1 MQSTTST
8 ACSHPCRTFQTV
20 GGAALPW
27 QCFDAQ
33 SDAGQQ
39 VSPGQS
45 VLVSGG
51 QAFCIFLNSGAWH
64 YACDCSCRGLLI
76 RSVLALLEELLKCLW
91 HVCSLHPPLYYCS
104 GDVGELLVHQWHY

>member
-20 GGAALPW
+20 GGAALPR
-27 QCFDAQ
+27 QCFNAQ

-51 QAFCIFLNSGAWH
+51 QAFCKSTNSGAWH

-76 RSVLALLEELLKCLW
+76 RSVLALLEELLKCL
-91 HVCSLHPPLYYCS
+91 
-104 GDVGELLVHQWHY
+104 